1 MSGTLDLPGG
11 SIFCSALLLSV
22 RCSAEAR
29 KDTIK
34 VNHRR
39 GTSQLWSSGLKRDQ
53 RMAPAKQRK
62 GEANQ
67 PRQPEDHPL
76 QPALVTNDAARDETS
91 DILGNPQPPQADGD
105 EHGAECHH

>member
-62 GEANQ
+62 GAKQTSHVSQKTIPCNL
-67 PRQPEDHPL
+67 RSSLTMPL
-76 QPALVTNDAARDETS
+76 GTRRATSWAIHNPHKLMATSTALNA
-91 DILGNPQPPQADGD
+91 
-105 EHGAECHH
+105 